1 VIPFPA
7 MKKKL
12 AITLAS
18 ALLAAATSKGESPVK
33 NPSVVMK
40 TSLGSVT
47 IELYP
52 DKAPESVKNFLQ
64 YVNDKFYDG
73 TIFHRVISN
82 FMVQGG
88 GIDAAMNK
96 KPTRAPIKN
105 EASNGLKNKLGTV
118 AMARTSEPNS
128 ATAQFFINVKDNGFL
143 DYRDSSPQGIGYCVF
158 GKVTAGMD
166 VVDKIKAVPTGA
178 QDVPKTQVVI
188 ESIRVAP

>member
-1 VIPFPA
+1 
-7 MKKKL
+7 
-12 AITLAS
+12 
-18 ALLAAATSKGESPVK
+18 
-33 NPSVVMK
+33 MK

-73 TIFHRVISN
+73 TTFHRVIST

-88 GIDAAMNK
+88 GFTPDGK
-96 KPTRAPIKN
+96 QKPTRAAIKN
-105 EASNGLKNKLGTV
+105 EAANGLENKVGTV
-118 AMARTSEPNS
+118 AMARTNDPNS
-128 ATAQFFINVKDNGFL
+128 ATSQFFINVKDNGFL
-143 DYRDSSPQGIGYCVF
+143 DKARSQDGHGYCVF

-166 VVDKIKAVPTGA
+166 VVEKIKAVPTGA
-178 QDVPKTQVVI
+178 QDVPKTQVLI